1 MSNRLDKLS
10 NDITMMRNNL
20 LVSCHE
26 SLKVLNR
33 RCDVSVTPNLN
44 YFFDDVFYSGALK
57 SVRLLDN
64 NQIVLDVKLDNLGE
78 RHFLDKTL
86 KLSDQTFDV
95 IMEIAVI
102 LAKEE
107 VENEIIVLELP
118 RKDMRVVGKIMED
131 YVHGVS
137 TKERERNIGCAKKL
151 SDLLQLLQL

>member
-1 MSNRLDKLS
+1 MSNRLDELS
-10 NDITMMRNNL
+10 STIAIMRSNL

-26 SLKVLNR
+26 SLKALNR
-33 RCDVSVTPNLN
+33 RYNVSVTPNLN
-44 YFFDDVFYSGALK
+44 YFFDDVFYSGALQ

-64 NQIVLDVKLDNLGE
+64 NQIVLDVKLDWCGE
-78 RHFLDKTL
+78 KRVDKTL
-86 KLSDQTFDV
+86 ELSDQTFDV

-137 TKERERNIGCAKKL
+137 AKERERNIGCAKKL

>member
-10 NDITMMRNNL
+10 STIAIMRSNL
-20 LVSCHE
+20 LISCHE
-26 SLKVLNR
+26 SLKELNR
-33 RCDVSVTPNLN
+33 KCVVPITPNLN
-44 YFFDDVFYSGALK
+44 YLFEDEFYSGALQ

-64 NQIVLDVKLDNLGE
+64 NQIVLDVKLDS
-78 RHFLDKTL
+78 LDETIETSL
-86 KLSDQTFDV
+86 ELTNQTFDV
-95 IMEIAVI
+95 IMEVAVI

-137 TKERERNIGCAKKL
+137 AKERERNVGCARKL

>member
-10 NDITMMRNNL
+10 NDIAIMRSNL

-26 SLKVLNR
+26 SLKALNR
-33 RCDVSVTPNLN
+33 RYDVSVTPNLN
-44 YFFDDVFYSGALK
+44 YLFDDVFYSGALK
-57 SVRLLDN
+57 SIRLLDN
-64 NQIVLDVKLDNLGE
+64 NQIVLDVRLDFLGE
-78 RHFLDKTL
+78 RRFVDKTL
-86 KLSDQTFDV
+86 ELSDQTFDV
-95 IMEIAVI
+95 IMEVAVI

-137 TKERERNIGCAKKL
+137 AKERERNIGCTKKL
-151 SDLLQLLQL
+151 SDLLQMLQL